1 MCLSVISIRSDLPTY
16 PPTHLPIYPPT
27 YLPPFCSRSL
37 LDMADAMI
45 TLGSATPSPAK
56 RAPKLASARKA
67 AVQLWQRLAR
77 KYKQMV
83 VRQPRDERRDEL

>member
-1 MCLSVISIRSDLPTY
+1 
-16 PPTHLPIYPPT
+16 
-27 YLPPFCSRSL
+27 
-37 LDMADAMI
+37 MADTMI
-45 TLGSATPSPAK
+45 ALGSATPSPAK